1 MLRVT
6 TWILPGSA
14 VGHRNE
20 LFWNLKFI
28 LNINFFLPDAK
39 ISTSTRIQIQIEF
52 APDASRY
59 FLNRHFFFA
68 RTVLNIHDK
77 ELGLILWRQWIKKHP
92 DLASTHFRIHSGFKN
107 FHSGVRTRKVAD
119 SCGRKPYPER
129 NSCGFSNIRAP
140 ANGAYESVVAFVL

>member
-14 VGHRNE
+14 VGYRNE

-52 APDASRY
+52 ARPHVSSVFFEQA
-59 FLNRHFFFA
+59 FFFG
-68 RTVLNIHDK
+68 RTVLNTHDK
-77 ELGLILWRQWIKKHP
+77 ELGLIL
-92 DLASTHFRIHSGFKN
+92 
-107 FHSGVRTRKVAD
+107 
-119 SCGRKPYPER
+119 
-129 NSCGFSNIRAP
+129 
-140 ANGAYESVVAFVL
+140 